1 MLIWIIF
8 ALMTAAVIAVLLS
21 PVVKSARAP
30 ADHDRNAYDR
40 AIFRDQLLELD
51 RDVERG
57 SIAASE
63 ADAARNEISR
73 RLIAASAM
81 PEKSRRLVSP
91 TMALLSALIIPAIA
105 LPLYVKAGSPGLPGV
120 PLAARLESAAANG
133 DYEALIF
140 KAEQHLAQNPDD
152 LQGWKVLAPA
162 YRSAERWNDAAEA
175 LRNILRLSKP
185 SAAMLADYGEALVMA
200 NQGLVPAEAHGIFAQ
215 SLALDPKLPKSRFYA
230 ALALKQE
237 GRTAEAKAAFDAF
250 MADTPKDAPWRP
262 MLVAEMQAMASRPP
276 ALDQQTMKD
285 AASMSPADRQAMIRT
300 MVDGLEEKLK
310 ADASDLNGW
319 LRLIRSRVQLG
330 EMDKADAAYLRA
342 KEQFKNNAGAMH
354 DLRILA
360 EAMGM
365 E

>member
-1 MLIWIIF
+1 MIWIIF
-8 ALMTAAVIAVLLS
+8 VLMTAAVIAALLR
-21 PVVKSARAP
+21 PAWRSAGRP
-30 ADHDRNAYDR
+30 TDHDRNAYDC

-73 RLIAASAM
+73 RLIAASTTPAK
-81 PEKSRRLVSP
+81 PRRLVSP
-91 TMALLSALIIPAIA
+91 AMALLSALIVPAIA

-120 PLAARLESAAANG
+120 PLAARLESAAENG
-133 DYEALIF
+133 DYVALIF

-162 YRSAERWNDAAEA
+162 YRSAERWDDAAEA

-185 SAAMLADYGEALVMA
+185 NAATLADYGETLVMA
-200 NQGLVPAEAHGIFAQ
+200 NQGLVPVEARDVFAK
-215 SLALDPKLPKSRFYA
+215 SLALDPKLPKSRFYD
-230 ALALKQE
+230 ALALKQD
-237 GRTAEAKAAFDAF
+237 GRTADAKAAFDAF

-262 MLVAEMQAMASRPP
+262 MLVAEMQAMAPRLP
-276 ALDQQTMKD
+276 ALDPQTMKD
-285 AASMSPADRQAMIRT
+285 AASMSPADRQTMIRA

-310 ADASDLNGW
+310 ADAGDLNGW
-319 LRLIRSRVQLG
+319 LRLIRSRVLLG

-342 KEQFKNNAGAMH
+342 KEQFTNNAGAMR
-354 DLRILA
+354 DLAILA